1 MRVLPHH
8 GLRYFALGLLGL
20 FLALM
25 IWMWQLQQELFSTP
39 IHRHQLL
46 TLPNHSSASKLADIL
61 AQQGILKNRRFFLW
75 VIQYKQLSYDL
86 KSGTYDIEP
95 NDTIWTLVE
104 KITKGKVYSISFK
117 IIEGSRWCD
126 LLHQMKQENTYQ
138 FSESMIEQLPK
149 HQTSLEGMFYP
160 STYQQPYGT
169 SILPV
174 LKLAYDTLQQ
184 RLNQV
189 WLEKDNDLPYRNAY
203 ELLVAA
209 SIIEKETA
217 DEQERRMISGIIVN
231 RLKLNMPL
239 QMDPTVAYGI
249 SSCEHLILKGSDLK
263 QDSPYNSYLHRGL
276 PPTPIAMV
284 SQSSLLAAAHP
295 IRSSYLYFVA
305 KGDGHHVFSVDY
317 LSQKKAINQFLRK
330 IK

>member
-1 MRVLPHH
+1 MRVLPLH
-8 GLRYFALGLLGL
+8 GLRYLALGLLGL
-20 FLALM
+20 VLALL

-39 IHRHQLL
+39 IQRHQLL
-46 TLPNHSSASKLADIL
+46 TLPNHSSASKFADIL
-61 AQQGILKNRRFFLW
+61 VQQGILKHRRFFLW
-75 VIQYKQLSYDL
+75 MIQFKQMSYAL
-86 KSGTYDIEP
+86 KSGTYNIEP
-95 NDTIWTLVE
+95 NDTIWVLVK
-104 KITKGKVYSISFK
+104 KITKGQVYSISFK

-126 LLHQMKQENTYQ
+126 LLHQMRKEKTIQ
-138 FSESMIEQLPK
+138 FSEAMLEQLPN
-149 HQTSLEGMFYP
+149 QISLEGMFYP
-160 STYQQPYGT
+160 STYQQPYGA

-189 WLEKDNDLPYRNAY
+189 WLERDYDLPYHNAY

-217 DEQERRMISGIIVN
+217 DGQERRMISGVIVN

-249 SSCEHLILKGSDLK
+249 SSCQHLILKGADLK

-317 LSQKKAINQFLRK
+317 HSQKKAINQFLRK
-330 IK
+330 VK